1 LLKVKVEDP
10 AAFRFIINEDIYLLP
25 EDKELQSKK
34 VVKVAESVP
43 FSFNYE
49 GKNKKKFLI
58 LTHYPDHDAIYAP
71 HFTAL
76 QAILARKGYQ
86 PDDVAIL
93 NMAINT
99 TDIDTIT
106 AYFTPEKL
114 LILGEKAIPNGMARP
129 AFNQLQAL
137 ASCNTLLSFCFDDM
151 MENTENKRA
160 FWEQMKN
167 L

>member
-1 LLKVKVEDP
+1 VKVEDP

-34 VVKVAESVP
+34 VVKEAESVP

-49 GKNKKKFLI
+49 GKYKKKFLI
-58 LTHYPDHDAIYAP
+58 LTHYADHEAIYGP

-76 QAILARKGYQ
+76 EAILSRKGYQ

-93 NMAINT
+93 NMARNEADINA
-99 TDIDTIT
+99 IT
-106 AYFTPEKL
+106 EHFIPEKL
-114 LILGEKAIPNGMARP
+114 LILGQKAVPVGMP
-129 AFNQLQAL
+129 VPEFNRSQLI
-137 ASCNTLLSFCFDDM
+137 ASCNTLLSFCFEDM
-151 MENTENKRA
+151 MESTDNKRA

>member
-1 LLKVKVEDP
+1 MKVENP

-25 EDKELQSKK
+25 HDKELESKK

-43 FSFNYE
+43 FSFNYQ

-58 LTHYPDHDAIYAP
+58 LTHYPDQDVIYAP

-76 QAILARKGYQ
+76 EAILSRKGYQ
-86 PDDVAIL
+86 PDDVALL
-93 NMAINT
+93 NMARNAAGIDAIN
-99 TDIDTIT
+99 D
-106 AYFTPEKL
+106 YFKPEKL
-114 LILGEKAIPNGMARP
+114 LILGEKAIPEGMASLH
-129 AFNQLQAL
+129 FNRLQLV
-137 ASCNTLLSFCFDDM
+137 ASCNTLFSFCFEDM
-151 MENTENKRA
+151 MENTDSKRA

>member
-1 LLKVKVEDP
+1 MKVEDP

-58 LTHYPDHDAIYAP
+58 LTYYPDHEAIYAP

-76 QAILARKGYQ
+76 EAILSRKGYQ

-93 NMAINT
+93 NMAMNIA
-99 TDIDTIT
+99 DVDTIIRH
-106 AYFTPEKL
+106 FTPEKL
-114 LILGEKAIPNGMARP
+114 LILGEKAIPRGMATP
-129 AFNQLQAL
+129 AFNQLQPI

-151 MENTENKRA
+151 MESTDNKRA

>member
-1 LLKVKVEDP
+1 MKVEDP

-34 VVKVAESVP
+34 VVKEAESLP

-58 LTHYPDHDAIYAP
+58 LTHYTEHEAIYAP
-71 HFTAL
+71 HYTAL
-76 QAILARKGYQ
+76 EAILSRKGYQ

-93 NMAINT
+93 NIARNDADIHAIT
-99 TDIDTIT
+99 S
-106 AYFTPEKL
+106 YFAPEKL
-114 LILGEKAIPNGMARP
+114 LILGDKAIPAAMSAP
-129 AFNQLQAL
+129 EFNRLQLI
-137 ASCNTLLSFCFDDM
+137 SGCNTLLSFCFDDM
-151 MENTENKRA
+151 MESTDNKRA

>member
-1 LLKVKVEDP
+1 MKVEDP

-58 LTHYPDHDAIYAP
+58 LTHYPDHEAIYAP

-76 QAILARKGYQ
+76 EAILSRKGYQ

-93 NMAINT
+93 NMAKNVADINA
-99 TDIDTIT
+99 ISEHF
-106 AYFTPEKL
+106 APEKL
-114 LILGEKAIPNGMARP
+114 LILGQNAVP
-129 AFNQLQAL
+129 AGLPSLEFNRLQAI
-137 ASCNTLLSFCFDDM
+137 AFCNTLLSFCFDDM
-151 MENTENKRA
+151 MENTDNKRA

>member
-1 LLKVKVEDP
+1 MKVEDP

-25 EDKELQSKK
+25 HDKGLQSKK
-34 VVKVAESVP
+34 VVKVAETVP

-49 GKNKKKFLI
+49 GKNRKKFLI
-58 LTHYPDHDAIYAP
+58 LTHYPDYEAIYAP

-76 QAILARKGYQ
+76 EAILSRKGYE

-93 NMAINT
+93 NMAKNDA
-99 TDIDTIT
+99 DIDTLT
-106 AYFTPEKL
+106 KHFTPQKL
-114 LILGEKAIPNGMARP
+114 LILGQKAVPAGMTAP
-129 AFNQLQAL
+129 EFNYLQAL
-137 ASCNTLLSFCFDDM
+137 TDCNTLLSFSFDDM
-151 MENTENKRA
+151 MENTDNKRA

>member
-1 LLKVKVEDP
+1 MKVEDP

-25 EDKELQSKK
+25 HDKELQSKK
-34 VVKVAESVP
+34 VVKEAESVP

-58 LTHYPDHDAIYAP
+58 LTHYTDHEAIYAP
-71 HFTAL
+71 HLTAL
-76 QAILARKGYQ
+76 EAILSRKGYQ

-93 NMAINT
+93 NMARNDADINT
-99 TDIDTIT
+99 IT
-106 AYFTPEKL
+106 NYFIPEKL
-114 LILGEKAIPNGMARP
+114 LILGDKAIPSGLAMP
-129 AFNQLQAL
+129 EFNRLQLL
-137 ASCNTLLSFCFDDM
+137 AGRNTLLSFCFDDM
-151 MENTENKRA
+151 MESTDNKRA